1 VIAWS
6 QNTPISKELIER
18 LKDTQAVNL
27 KQVIM
32 DLKLSDKKKSHK
44 GFFVPNP
51 YYPSFRKKME
61 PRDNPI
67 NAKGIRDFKKSLK
80 KVRFFHQK
88 KVHEWAKWMSVEER
102 EYCLCF

>member
-1 VIAWS
+1 
-6 QNTPISKELIER
+6 
-18 LKDTQAVNL
+18 
-27 KQVIM
+27 
-32 DLKLSDKKKSHK
+32 
-44 GFFVPNP
+44 
-51 YYPSFRKKME
+51 ME